1 MSRAHAH
8 AQAWA
13 AGGLLAAVPAMGWAQ
28 AQNAA
33 PPVDPQALPT
43 VTVSTPRG
51 SVRPFD
57 VPASIDRV
65 EGSELREG
73 RLQAQL
79 SEGLGGVPGL
89 QVQDRR
95 NLAQDL
101 QLSIR
106 GFGARSTFGVRGV
119 RIYVDGIPATLPDGQ
134 GQTSNI
140 DIGTLDHIEVMRGPF
155 SALYGNSS
163 GGVIQAFTAPGEGR
177 PLLRYTVGG
186 GSFGTWRQ
194 AVELSGA
201 QPLGGQGSG
210 AALDYRL
217 SLSRFDT
224 EGWRD
229 HSAARRD
236 LANAR
241 LGLALDNGAR
251 FTLVYNQ
258 VRISAQDP
266 LGLAEA
272 QWRSHPR
279 AAPLAEQYDTRKT
292 VAQRQ
297 IGLLYEQR
305 IAPDHDLRLMVYGG
319 ERDNTQFQSIPP
331 SAQQNSGHS
340 GGVIDL
346 SRRYSGVDLRWTTR
360 QQLASRSIEVSTGLA
375 WDGLR
380 EQRKGYQNYIGA
392 LAAPV
397 LGVQGRLRRDES
409 NRVRNLDPY
418 VQANWQIADAW
429 SLEAGVRRSRV
440 SFESRDHF
448 LSNGD
453 DSGAVRHARLL
464 PVAALRWQ
472 ATRDLALY
480 ASAGRGFETPTLN
493 ELSYRPDG
501 IGGLNLGLK
510 PALSD
515 SLEVGA
521 KARLAGGLLTAA
533 LFHTRTQ
540 DEIVAH
546 SSGGGRSSFQN
557 AGRTR
562 RQGAEIGWLHQ
573 SATHWRTQLAYT
585 WLDARYVDGF
595 CTPLPCNEANRVQA
609 DARLPGVARQSLYAS
624 VGWVPAQGWRAGVDL
639 RAQGRMMT
647 NDRNSTRAPGYAVAG
662 AWLGWQQVWGA
673 WTVEA
678 FLRADNLLDR
688 SYAGSVIVN
697 ESNGRFFES
706 APGRQWSAGVSA
718 AYRF

>member
-1 MSRAHAH
+1 MSPHRQWGAGTFLLAPTLAL
-8 AQAWA
+8 AQA
-13 AGGLLAAVPAMGWAQ
+13 
-28 AQNAA
+28 
-33 PPVDPQALPT
+33 PQAGATPDVQELPAVT
-43 VTVSTPRG
+43 VTVSTPAGPRPAFEFAG
-51 SVRPFD
+51 SV
-57 VPASIDRV
+57 DRV

-119 RIYVDGIPATLPDGQ
+119 RMYVDGIPATLPDGQ

-140 DIGTLDHIEVMRGPF
+140 DIGTLERIEVMRGPF

-177 PLLRYTVGG
+177 PLLRYTMGG
-186 GSFGTWRQ
+186 GSSDTWRQ
-194 AVELSGA
+194 ALELSGA
-201 QPLGGQGSG
+201 QPLGGADNG
-210 AALDYRL
+210 AWLDYRL

-224 EGWRD
+224 QGWRD

-251 FTLVYNQ
+251 FTLIYNQ

-266 LGLAEA
+266 LGLSES
-272 QWRSHPR
+272 QWRSTPR
-279 AAPLAEQYDTRKT
+279 AAPLAQQYDTRKT

-305 IAPDHDLRLMVYGG
+305 IAPDHDLRLMVYAG
-319 ERDNTQFQSIPP
+319 ERETTQFQSIPP
-331 SAQQNSGHS
+331 AAQQNPGHA

-360 QQLASRSIEVSTGLA
+360 QQLAGRPLEVSTGLA

-380 EQRKGYQNYIGA
+380 EERQGYQNYLGT

-397 LGVQGRLRRDES
+397 LGVQGRLRRDER

-418 VQANWQIADAW
+418 VQANWQIAEAW
-429 SLEAGVRRSRV
+429 RLEAGVRRSRV
-440 SFESRDHF
+440 RFDSRDHY
-448 LSNGD
+448 LGNGD
-453 DSGAVRHARLL
+453 DSGTARHARML

-472 ATRDLALY
+472 PTRDLALY
-480 ASAGRGFETPTLN
+480 VSAGRGFETPTLN

-501 IGGLNLGLK
+501 VGGLNLGLR
-510 PALSD
+510 PAVST
-515 SLEVGA
+515 SVEAGA
-521 KARLAGGLLTAA
+521 KARLAGGLLSMA

-546 SSGGGRSSFQN
+546 GSSGGRSSFQN

-573 SATHWRTQLAYT
+573 SESNWRTQLAWT
-585 WLDARYVDGF
+585 WLDARYADGL
-595 CTPLPCNEANRVQA
+595 CTPLPCNDANRVRA
-609 DARLPGVARQSLYAS
+609 GARLPGVARQSFYAS
-624 VGWVPAQGWRAGVDL
+624 LGWAPPQGWRAGVDV
-639 RAQGRMMT
+639 RAQGRIMA
-647 NDRNSTRAPGYAVAG
+647 NDRNSASAPGYAVVG
-662 AWLGWQQVWGA
+662 AWLGWTHSRGP
-673 WTVEA
+673 WTVDA
-678 FLRADNLLDR
+678 FARADNLTDR
-688 SYAGSVIVN
+688 RHAGSVIVN
-697 ESNGRFFES
+697 ESNGRYFEP
-706 APGRQWSAGVSA
+706 APGRQWSAGASV

>member
-1 MSRAHAH
+1 
-8 AQAWA
+8 
-13 AGGLLAAVPAMGWAQ
+13 V
-28 AQNAA
+28 
-33 PPVDPQALPT
+33 
-43 VTVSTPRG
+43 
-51 SVRPFD
+51 
-57 VPASIDRV
+57 
-65 EGSELREG
+65 
-73 RLQAQL
+73 
-79 SEGLGGVPGL
+79 
-89 QVQDRR
+89 
-95 NLAQDL
+95 
-101 QLSIR
+101 
-106 GFGARSTFGVRGV
+106 
-119 RIYVDGIPATLPDGQ
+119 
-134 GQTSNI
+134 
-140 DIGTLDHIEVMRGPF
+140 
-155 SALYGNSS
+155 
-163 GGVIQAFTAPGEGR
+163 
-177 PLLRYTVGG
+177 
-186 GSFGTWRQ
+186 
-194 AVELSGA
+194 
-201 QPLGGQGSG
+201 
-210 AALDYRL
+210 
-217 SLSRFDT
+217 SLSRFDA

-241 LGLALDNGAR
+241 LGLQLDNGAR

-266 LGLAEA
+266 LGLTES
-272 QWRSHPR
+272 QWRSNPR
-279 AAPLAEQYDTRKT
+279 GAPLAQQYDTRKT
-292 VAQRQ
+292 VEQRQ
-297 IGLLYEQR
+297 VGLLYEQR
-305 IAPDHDLRLMVYGG
+305 VAPDHDLRVMLYGG
-319 ERDNTQFQSIPP
+319 ERENTQFQSIPP
-331 SAQQNSGHS
+331 AAQQNPGHA

-346 SRRYSGVDLRWTTR
+346 SRSYSGVDLRWTTR
-360 QQLASRSIEVSTGLA
+360 QQLAGRPIEVSTGLA

-380 EQRKGYQNYIGA
+380 EQRRGYQNYIGA

-397 LGVQGRLRRDES
+397 LGVQGRLRRDER
-409 NRVRNLDPY
+409 NQVRNLDPY

-440 SFESRDHF
+440 SFDSRDQY

-453 DSGAVRHARLL
+453 DSGSARHSRVL

-472 ATRDLALY
+472 ATRDLSLY

-501 IGGLNLGLK
+501 IGGLNLGLR

-533 LFHTRTQ
+533 VFHTRTQ

-546 SSGGGRSSFQN
+546 SSAGGRSSFQN

-562 RQGAEIGWLHQ
+562 RQGAEIGWMHQ

-595 CTPLPCNEANRVQA
+595 CTPLPCSDANRVQA

-624 VGWVPAQGWRAGVDL
+624 VGWVPPQGWRAGVDM
-639 RAQGRMMT
+639 RAQGRVMA
-647 NDRNSTRAPGYAVAG
+647 NDRNSTSAPGYAVAG
-662 AWLGWQQVWGA
+662 AWLGWLQTWGP

-678 FLRADNLLDR
+678 FARADNLFDR
-688 SYAGSVIVN
+688 NYAGSVIVN
-697 ESNGRFFES
+697 ESNGRFFEP
-706 APGRQWSAGVSA
+706 APGQQWSAGLSA